1 MIGLNPE
8 QQQTLKY
15 LRQQVDRLSEE
26 RFRKD
31 ARPTV
36 NSEYHYARL
45 ELTRYTSQLRQKGH
59 NIYWY

>member
-1 MIGLNPE
+1 MMGLNPE
-8 QQQTLKY
+8 QEQTLKY

-26 RFRKD
+26 RFRND

-45 ELTRYTSQLRQKGH
+45 ELTRYTASLRKKGH
-59 NIYWY
+59 NI

>member
-1 MIGLNPE
+1 MMGLNPE

-26 RFRKD
+26 RFRND

-36 NSEYHYARL
+36 NSEYNYARL
-45 ELTRYTSQLRQKGH
+45 ELKQYTASLRKKGH
-59 NIYWY
+59 NI